1 MQLTQIKAWNAPT
14 SICMHYEKLLGAI
27 GSEDFGTS
35 LREAIMSSTA
45 GARRIYL
52 FEATGREDHELQ
64 YSFCEP
70 GVAELFDTYNKWY
83 QPLDPV
89 CDAYQAAPRTSN
101 VAFLRVRPTDIASTG
116 FRRQFYEEPGILER
130 ISIIQ
135 RGVDSWRVMSVAR
148 HVSDGY
154 FSDREIEM
162 IVGLACLSL
171 PMLPLNRDR
180 PAIARRLS
188 VTQLE
193 ERFAGRFAEL
203 TLRERQVCARAA
215 VGMTVEATALDL
227 GIAKTSVLTYRK
239 RAYQRLQVTS
249 PFELCALVTH

>member
-1 MQLTQIKAWNAPT
+1 VQLTQIKAWSIPT
-14 SICMHYEKLLGAI
+14 TLGVHYEKLLGAI
-27 GSEDFGTS
+27 GSEDFGVH

-52 FEATGREDHELQ
+52 FEATGRENHELQ

-70 GVAELFDTYNKWY
+70 GVAELFETYNKWY

-101 VAFLRVRPTDIASTG
+101 VAFLRVRPSDIASTG
-116 FRRQFYEEPGILER
+116 FRRQFYDEPGILER

-135 RGVDSWRVMSVAR
+135 RGIDSWRVLSVAR
-148 HVSDGY
+148 HLSDGY
-154 FSDREIEM
+154 FSDGEVEM

-171 PMLPLNRDR
+171 PMLPMNRDR
-180 PAIARRLS
+180 PAAKRCLS
-188 VTQLE
+188 VLQLE

-203 TLRERQVCARAA
+203 TERERQVCARAA
-215 VGMTVEATALDL
+215 IGMTVEGTALDL
-227 GIAKTSVLTYRK
+227 GIAKTSVRTYRK
-239 RAYQRLQVTS
+239 RAYQRLRVTS
-249 PFELCALVTH
+249 PFELCTLVTH